1 MRLFLSLES
10 LPPPP
15 WYILRIFQLYLPQ
28 QKSALWCTSSCFF
41 TMCMSVVSTS
51 LISLHCF
58 AHAHPAVWMAF
69 LALNQMFL
77 SSAASSS
84 LFSITYL
91 NINAS
96 AKKVS
101 NSVTYFSSSVITKTY
116 RYWGKGIPL
125 QTYRLIMWETW
136 KLLCSSGFTSW

>member
-1 MRLFLSLES
+1 
-10 LPPPP
+10 
-15 WYILRIFQLYLPQ
+15 
-28 QKSALWCTSSCFF
+28 
-41 TMCMSVVSTS
+41 MSVVSTS

-58 AHAHPAVWMAF
+58 AHAHPAVRMAF

-84 LFSITYL
+84 LFSIMYL

-101 NSVTYFSSSVITKTY
+101 NSNSYLLQFFSY
-116 RYWGKGIPL
+116 NEDL
-125 QTYRLIMWETW
+125 
-136 KLLCSSGFTSW
+136 